1 MLEQI
6 ESALKEV
13 LEPVFYGSA
22 DDIDNSALWN
32 YIVFFRDTTNR
43 SEGNLSYAD
52 YYTVAI
58 IHENWVPNELIEA
71 VITKMEAL
79 KGMRLAKADIEFEY
93 SRKPSTNAV
102 IEVAAIPFVLARKKV

>member
-6 ESALKEV
+6 ESALKGV

-22 DDIDNSALWN
+22 GDVSNSELWN

-43 SEGNLSYAD
+43 SESNLSYSD

-58 IHENWVPNELIEA
+58 VHENWVPNEMIEA
-71 VITKMEAL
+71 VISKMEAL
-79 KGMRLAKADIEFEY
+79 KGMRLAKADIDFEY

-102 IEVAAIPFVLARKKV
+102 IEIAAIPFVHSRKKV